1 MAPEVTR
8 AGTILAVA
16 DVERSLA
23 FYRDM
28 LGFELEATYDDP
40 PYATL
45 AAPVRGCRW
54 PSRATPPRTARACR
68 WSRRAD
74 PSRLAAILVLEVE
87 DCLGAHRELSA
98 AGVRFLAEPYS
109 PPWGGHR
116 CFAVDPDG
124 NLSSW
129 SSRHEGRAARR
140 ARRRSR
146 SAAVARPGARPTIAT
161 RSCA

>member
-16 DVERSLA
+16 DVAGSLA
-23 FYRDM
+23 FYRDV
-28 LGFELEATYDDP
+28 LGFEVEATYDDP

-45 AAPVRGCRW
+45 VRAGTRLSLAEQGH
-54 PSRATPPRTARACR
+54 PADDRPGVLMVTPRDR
-68 WSRRAD
+68 
-74 PSRLAAILVLEVE
+74 SRLSAILVLEVT

-98 AGVRFLAEPYS
+98 AGVPFLAEPYS

-124 NLSSW
+124 HLI
-129 SSRHEGRAARR
+129 ELEEPA
-140 ARRRSR
+140 
-146 SAAVARPGARPTIAT
+146 
-161 RSCA
+161 

>member
-1 MAPEVTR
+1 MAPLTMR

-16 DVERSLA
+16 DVGRSLA

-45 AAPVRGCRW
+45 GCAGARVSLAEQGHAAEDRPGVSMIA
-54 PSRATPPRTARACR
+54 P
-68 WSRRAD
+68 AD

-87 DCLGAHRELSA
+87 DCLAAHRELSD

-124 NLSSW
+124 NLVELEQPS
-129 SSRHEGRAARR
+129 
-140 ARRRSR
+140 
-146 SAAVARPGARPTIAT
+146 
-161 RSCA
+161 